1 MDPVPLRAT
10 LKCYGKKGEKKKK
23 KKAIFVEETIC
34 IKYHEKISAS

>member
-10 LKCYGKKGEKKKK
+10 LKCYGKKGEKKK